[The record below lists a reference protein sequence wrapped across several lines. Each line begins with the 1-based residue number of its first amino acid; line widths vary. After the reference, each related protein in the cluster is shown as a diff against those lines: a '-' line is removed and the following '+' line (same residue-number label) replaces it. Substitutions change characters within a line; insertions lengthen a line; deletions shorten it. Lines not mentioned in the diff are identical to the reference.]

1 MHRCNR
7 HGDGDVPECW
17 TLRALRRLRE
27 HTAVMTVIYEDVR
40 PLGKGLA
47 KGAVVTSG
55 CFAGLDVLEQ
65 VVALLA

>member
-1 MHRCNR
+1 
-7 HGDGDVPECW
+7 
-17 TLRALRRLRE
+17 
-27 HTAVMTVIYEDVR
+27 MTVIYEDVR